1 MPRHDLSTLRPN
13 LPAQGLEVTATVAI
27 IVAMQE
33 PNLRASRRTLAG
45 LLAAGVLV
53 AGAGFYLGRSTSSEP
68 DREAPAKAP
77 VTPAPTASA
86 LVESRTLGRGDIIAL
101 AAAAA
106 DATTSGTALP
116 EGVREA
122 IGRRVEV
129 ALPFG
134 CSGPSPDDSDQPLR
148 WRYDENEETLRLHVA
163 VERWAPSDWGLA
175 QPSLEEA
182 NGDEPVIEGFWV
194 ARPWTSS
201 TECPV
206 QSVQAGTVAAQ
217 ALATDAAN
225 AANSLAIA
233 QFLSGGGRRAQKRRG
248 AAWRAARISA
258 GRAALSKRAAGAASE
273 PRPDTRFPSGAV
285 GTRHRGAWA
294 KRRARKPG
302 SMRSARRQRR
312 PATLHRRGYARRHPD

>member
-1 MPRHDLSTLRPN
+1 
-13 LPAQGLEVTATVAI
+13 
-27 IVAMQE
+27 MQE

-206 QSVQAGTVAAQ
+206 QSVQAGTAAAQ

-233 QFLSGGGRRAQKRRG
+233 QFLSGGGRRESLREGRPFQSVQRVRPQNLDLTRG
-248 AAWRAARISA
+248 FRLVLSGRVTGVPGPSA
-258 GRAALSKRAAGAASE
+258 GLESPVRCVQPGGSDVR
-273 PRPDTRFPSGAV
+273 PRCIVAV
-285 GTRHRGAWA
+285 TLEDIRIENP
-294 KRRARKPG
+294 KDG
-302 SMRSARRQRR
+302 SVHANWPLGR
-312 PATLHRRGYARRHPD
+312 D